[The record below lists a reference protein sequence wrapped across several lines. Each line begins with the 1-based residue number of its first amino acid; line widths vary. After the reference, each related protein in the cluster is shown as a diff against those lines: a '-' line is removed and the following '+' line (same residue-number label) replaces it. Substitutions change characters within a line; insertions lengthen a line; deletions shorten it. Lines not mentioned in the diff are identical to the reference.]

1 MTCKAK
7 SINRNLRRLRFLF
20 EYVKYK
26 LYLICSIS
34 STFYSLPYQREVG
47 GIINM
52 VGGWTPL
59 QAGLDLPTRQNKKS
73 SLTGGRI

>member
-26 LYLICSIS
+26 VI
-34 STFYSLPYQREVG
+34 
-47 GIINM
+47 
-52 VGGWTPL
+52 
-59 QAGLDLPTRQNKKS
+59 LDLLN
-73 SLTGGRI
+73 